1 MKIYF
6 AKHKNGSVTYCNW
19 PIKETDAEPFAFECT
34 EQDLKDV
41 HDGTKDWKIE
51 GGKLTVVASTRKADL
66 KAAKLAAAQ
75 AKQAKRAAEK
85 ARKLE
90 LVQKITEGKATPEEQ
105 TEFVN
110 II

>member
-19 PIKETDAEPFAFECT
+19 PIKETDAESFAFECT

-51 GGKLTVVASTRKADL
+51 GGKLEIVTSTRKADMEAA
-66 KAAKLAAAQ
+66 KAAQ
-75 AKQAKRAAEK
+75 DAEREQK
-85 ARKLE
+85 KTERKNLKKKLE
-90 LVQKITEGKATPEEQ
+90 KGEASLAEIQEALHKLL
-105 TEFVN
+105 
-110 II
+110 